1 MPGGR
6 PPPLNQ
12 GNRKIDTALREKMNT
27 MYQPA
32 TIDTAPDRITPAA
45 TESDA
50 ATASSPL
57 ARVLVIDDEHVVCD
71 AIARQLRDVGYH
83 VVVAYSGSGAI
94 DAIRSE
100 SFDIA
105 LIDIRMPKVNGFG
118 VLREL
123 REKSNHTKAIMMTA
137 YADIRSAVDS
147 ITLGAIDIIS
157 KPVDVDEVIM
167 TIARCLNN

>member
-1 MPGGR
+1 
-6 PPPLNQ
+6 
-12 GNRKIDTALREKMNT
+12 MNT

-32 TIDTAPDRITPAA
+32 TTHTAPSRVTLSGTSTVPVESAA
-45 TESDA
+45 
-50 ATASSPL
+50 L

-71 AIARQLRDVGYH
+71 AIARQLRDVGYY
-83 VVVAYSGSGAI
+83 VVVAYSGTAAI
-94 DAIRSE
+94 DTIRTE

-123 REKSNHTKAIMMTA
+123 REASQKTKAIMMTA

>member
-1 MPGGR
+1 
-6 PPPLNQ
+6 
-12 GNRKIDTALREKMNT
+12 

-32 TIDTAPDRITPAA
+32 ITQELPSRIPLPRTGGGPA
-45 TESDA
+45 ESA
-50 ATASSPL
+50 AL
-57 ARVLVIDDEHVVCD
+57 ARVLIIDDEHVVCD
-71 AIARQLRDVGYH
+71 AIARQLHDVGYY
-83 VVVAYSGSGAI
+83 VVVAYSGAAAI
-94 DAIRSE
+94 DVIRSE
-100 SFDIA
+100 TFDIA

-123 REKSNHTKAIMMTA
+123 RDTSPATKAIMMTA

-157 KPVDVDEVIM
+157 KPVDVDEIIM